1 MDSTSPEET
10 IKISSTPSE
19 EEDFIKWADDKL
31 GGSAYDKIVSDEP
44 IEVEGTQRDLDDFDL
59 YE

>member
-44 IEVEGTQRDLDDFDL
+44 IEVEGT
-59 YE
+59 